1 MIDIGLS
8 LNLINKS
15 GSWLSYGE
23 ERLGQGREN
32 AKEFLKEH
40 PETTLEIESKI
51 RAMMQANQLP
61 AAKSTVDAEQ
71 RDGRLKPHPGRASA
85 CGRVIMQ
92 AKNLDMQY
100 K

>member
-1 MIDIGLS
+1 LIDIGLS

-40 PETTLEIESKI
+40 PETTLEIESRI
-51 RAMMQANQLP
+51 RAMIQANQFP
-61 AAKSTVDAEQ
+61 AAKPTADADNVTE
-71 RDGRLKPHPGRASA
+71 D
-85 CGRVIMQ
+85 
-92 AKNLDMQY
+92 
-100 K
+100 